1 MFVRVSKYQDE
12 HYVYMIASGCCCK
25 ALPKNDI
32 KKRSQTRYLHY
43 SRPNIC
49 LLDKTCPCAG
59 KGEKKALGYDDKW

>member
-32 KKRSQTRYLHY
+32 KKGAR
-43 SRPNIC
+43 
-49 LLDKTCPCAG
+49 LDIYTIVDQISV
-59 KGEKKALGYDDKW
+59 Y